1 MPNMCAFCFSPK
13 IKIKTK
19 GKVKYTSGILPNLYN
34 MMLKE
39 IGLLLSSTKEVIYSS
54 KKLG

>member
-1 MPNMCAFCFSPK
+1 MPNMCAFCLSPK
-13 IKIKTK
+13 IKMKTK

-39 IGLLLSSTKEVIYSS
+39 IRSLLSSTKEVIYSS